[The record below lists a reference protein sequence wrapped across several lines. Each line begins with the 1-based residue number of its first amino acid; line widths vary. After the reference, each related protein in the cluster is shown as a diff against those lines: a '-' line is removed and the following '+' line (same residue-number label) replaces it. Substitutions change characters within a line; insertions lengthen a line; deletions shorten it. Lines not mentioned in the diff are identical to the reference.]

1 MTLILILAWC
11 VYGSLLVAAIYF
23 TQATTRRVL
32 GALAGGCAVAL
43 IGAGVEGLAHARGW
57 WRYTSGDTPVGP
69 LAMYPLLVV
78 AFAFLALIGWRV
90 MRRFGLRGLTV
101 FLAILAVIGTL
112 RDYFIAGSLMGL
124 VVIAPGVA
132 LAIIDA
138 LLWAGLT
145 ALAITVMRAV
155 SGPSRDDRLAP
166 ARTSRLTGHH
176 PDSPRDLPPH
186 RAAD

>member
-1 MTLILILAWC
+1 M
-11 VYGSLLVAAIYF
+11 
-23 TQATTRRVL
+23 
-32 GALAGGCAVAL
+32 
-43 IGAGVEGLAHARGW
+43 
-57 WRYTSGDTPVGP
+57 
-69 LAMYPLLVV
+69 
-78 AFAFLALIGWRV
+78 
-90 MRRFGLRGLTV
+90 

-145 ALAITVMRAV
+145 ALAITVMCAV

-176 PDSPRDLPPH
+176 PDSPRNLPPH
-186 RAAD
+186 APPTKISAVNPRPPFQTP

>member
-1 MTLILILAWC
+1 MR
-11 VYGSLLVAAIYF
+11 G
-23 TQATTRRVL
+23 
-32 GALAGGCAVAL
+32 AGGGIPPAT
-43 IGAGVEGLAHARGW
+43 RP
-57 WRYTSGDTPVGP
+57 SGPWP
-69 LAMYPLLVV
+69 HPLLVV

-155 SGPSRDDRLAP
+155 SGPSRDHRLARRP
-166 ARTSRLTGHH
+166 GH
-176 PDSPRDLPPH
+176 PV
-186 RAAD
+186 

>member
-69 LAMYPLLVV
+69 PAMYPLLVV

-90 MRRFGLRGLTV
+90 VRRFGLRGLTV
-101 FLAILAVIGTL
+101 FLAIGGH
-112 RDYFIAGSLMGL
+112 RD
-124 VVIAPGVA
+124 
-132 LAIIDA
+132 
-138 LLWAGLT
+138 
-145 ALAITVMRAV
+145 
-155 SGPSRDDRLAP
+155 P
-166 ARTSRLTGHH
+166 ARLFHCRESHGSGGHRQRPGDLSPASAPSSPMWTTGF
-176 PDSPRDLPPH
+176 
-186 RAAD
+186 